1 MAKKENGIVYVE
13 RELIEKN
20 GKSFYTYF
28 IKGMIRNVNVKIAV
42 TPPDFGGYTVLDIV
56 FEGAKEVKL
65 DVRSFT
71 MKNDKGEE
79 TVINTF
85 NVVSLDDNGEVY
97 ECPVKAKNKSDKI
110 LLSMLTR

>member
-1 MAKKENGIVYVE
+1 MNNQTIIVKRETYQKDGKEY
-13 RELIEKN
+13 
-20 GKSFYTYF
+20 FAYF
-28 IKGMIRNVNVKIAV
+28 IEGEVKGKPVRVNVVPHDI
-42 TPPDFGGYTVLDIV
+42 GGYTVLDIV
-56 FEGAKEVKL
+56 FEGAL